1 MKQVNTIKTLKE
13 WGLGD
18 GKRPLIIS
26 GPCSAETSDQM
37 LNTAFDLKRAGVG
50 VFRAGIWKPRT
61 RPGSFEG
68 VGTKGLQW
76 MNEVKEKT
84 GMLTATEVA
93 NTAHVEAALKSDIDI
108 LWIGARTAVNPFAV
122 QEIADSL
129 RNCKKVVFV
138 KNPINPDVELW
149 NGAIERFLKVGVQK
163 IAALHR
169 GFSVFENSIYRNPP
183 MWQVPIELKRRLPE
197 LPILCDPSHIAGNRE
212 LLHAISQKAMD
223 LNYDGLMIESHC
235 NPDEAW
241 SDKKQQITPSA
252 LSIILQNLVI
262 REVNPNGTTGDTL
275 EELRSQI
282 NFLDDE
288 LFDIMH
294 KRMEVAKSIGRF
306 KKANNIT
313 ILQPNRWEEIIEG
326 SLRKGEKR
334 ELSNRF
340 VSKLFKAIHEESI
353 AKQTD
358 IMNEGNQGVDW
369 E

>member
-1 MKQVNTIKTLKE
+1 MLTTASGLK
-13 WGLGD
+13 
-18 GKRPLIIS
+18 S
-26 GPCSAETSDQM
+26 
-37 LNTAFDLKRAGVG
+37 AGVG

-61 RPGSFEG
+61 RPGTFEG

-76 MNEVKEKT
+76 MKEVKEQT
-84 GMLTATEVA
+84 GMITATEVA

-108 LWIGARTAVNPFAV
+108 LWIGARTSANPFAV

-129 RNCKKVVFV
+129 RGCTKIIFV

-149 NGAIERFLKVGVQK
+149 NGAIERLQKVGIKKV
-163 IAALHR
+163 AAVHR
-169 GFSVFENSIYRNPP
+169 GFSTFENSIYRNPP

-197 LPILCDPSHIAGNRE
+197 MPILCDPSHIGGNRNMIQSI
-212 LLHAISQKAMD
+212 AQKAMD

-241 SDKKQQITPSA
+241 SDKQQQITPED
-252 LSIILQNLVI
+252 LQEIIQNLII
-262 REVNPNGTTGDTL
+262 RQVNPNGVPGDTL
-275 EELRSQI
+275 EELRNQI

-288 LFDIMH
+288 LFDIMQ
-294 KRMEVAKSIGRF
+294 KRMEVAKAIGRF

-313 ILQPNRWEEIIEG
+313 ILQPRRWDEIIE
-326 SLRKGEKR
+326 
-334 ELSNRF
+334 SNRF
-340 VSKLFKAIHEESI
+340 INKLFKVIHEESI

-358 IMNEGNQGVDW
+358 IMNEGNTAVDW